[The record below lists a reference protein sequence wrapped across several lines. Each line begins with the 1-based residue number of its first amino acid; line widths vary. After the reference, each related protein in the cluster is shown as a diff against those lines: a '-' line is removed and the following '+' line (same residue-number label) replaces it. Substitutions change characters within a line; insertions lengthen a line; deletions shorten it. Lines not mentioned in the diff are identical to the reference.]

1 MVKQPVLFV
10 KLLSKFQFGLEC
22 STKNH
27 AVKLLPLNRSSLF
40 LLIPSFCVCCV
51 VIFARSLGSPD
62 SRISCVRSFK
72 TKLARASFERDYN
85 VCSPYFKLQ
94 GSPNRI
100 LFFAVFSLS
109 GSSTSDVECDNR
121 G

>member
-1 MVKQPVLFV
+1 MFDEEPR
-10 KLLSKFQFGLEC
+10 GETAA
-22 STKNH
+22 TKSFFFISID
-27 AVKLLPLNRSSLF
+27 PF
-40 LLIPSFCVCCV
+40 LLRVLCGN
-51 VIFARSLGSPD
+51 FARSLGSID
-62 SRISCVRSFK
+62 SHISRVRSLK
-72 TKLARASFERDYN
+72 AKLARASFERDYN

-121 G
+121 GWK